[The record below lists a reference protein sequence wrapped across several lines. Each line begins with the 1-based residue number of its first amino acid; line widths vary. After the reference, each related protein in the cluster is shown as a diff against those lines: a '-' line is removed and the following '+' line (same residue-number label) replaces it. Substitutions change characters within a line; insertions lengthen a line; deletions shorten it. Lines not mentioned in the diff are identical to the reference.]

1 VAKLLESVAKEVFY
15 KGLCVYYTSLLRS
28 RWGPGTSPTKK
39 NLPYE
44 ASFCLRLRRGQH
56 HDGASGRQA
65 GAGLLESV
73 SWKKEE
79 AKKTIA
85 KLKPLHSSYMSY

>member
-1 VAKLLESVAKEVFY
+1 M
-15 KGLCVYYTSLLRS
+15 YTIPRFFVS
-28 RWGPGTSPTKK
+28 RWGPGTSPRKK
-39 NLPYE
+39 TLPYE

>member
-1 VAKLLESVAKEVFY
+1 M
-15 KGLCVYYTSLLRS
+15 YTIPRFFVS
-28 RWGPGTSPTKK
+28 RWGPGTSKK

-85 KLKPLHSSYMSY
+85 KLKPLHSSYMSYLKATAAPPSFA

>member
-1 VAKLLESVAKEVFY
+1 M
-15 KGLCVYYTSLLRS
+15 YTIPRFFVLGGDQELA
-28 RWGPGTSPTKK
+28 KK

-44 ASFCLRLRRGQH
+44 ASFCLRLSRGPH

>member
-1 VAKLLESVAKEVFY
+1 M
-15 KGLCVYYTSLLRS
+15 YTIPRFFVLGGDQELA
-28 RWGPGTSPTKK
+28 KK
-39 NLPYE
+39 NHPYE

>member
-1 VAKLLESVAKEVFY
+1 MLYCPVASNVFECH
-15 KGLCVYYTSLLRS
+15 LV
-28 RWGPGTSPTKK
+28 
-39 NLPYE
+39 PYE

-85 KLKPLHSSYMSY
+85 KLKPLHSSYMSD

>member
-1 VAKLLESVAKEVFY
+1 M
-15 KGLCVYYTSLLRS
+15 YTIPRFFVLGGDQELA
-28 RWGPGTSPTKK
+28 KK

-56 HDGASGRQA
+56 HDGAGRQA

-85 KLKPLHSSYMSY
+85 KLKPLHSSYMSD

>member
-1 VAKLLESVAKEVFY
+1 MAKLLESVAKEVFY

-28 RWGPGTSPTKK
+28 RWGPGTSKK

-56 HDGASGRQA
+56 HDGAGRQA

-79 AKKTIA
+79 AKKTI